1 VTSIIDLFVFLHS
14 GIESSSS
21 SILSFSSIMA
31 TPSPLFFSEDEQYA
45 RDLQIALDI
54 QAREERKAQKR
65 QERGNHQES
74 ALGDG
79 FSRGALNADH
89 MLFVA
94 CTIDQHEVAML
105 VDTGASTSAMSIEM
119 VHLLGLQPKMN
130 ASIYGNAKG
139 VGSSSILGIVEHVS
153 CMIGEDVGFRSFFL
167 VLEGKMPY
175 CILGLDQ
182 MRRFNCLVDVG
193 GNVLRFGGMDGVC
206 VPFLPKEQ
214 ASSVA
219 YCMMYEHDETAVLPP
234 PSNHQQPQQDQRE
247 SGGGWG
253 SYFPWGK
260 KGSGGSSR
268 R

>member
-1 VTSIIDLFVFLHS
+1 
-14 GIESSSS
+14 
-21 SILSFSSIMA
+21 MA

-54 QAREERKAQKR
+54 QAREERKARKR
-65 QERGNHQES
+65 EEKGNHQQES
-74 ALGDG
+74 SSSAQGDG

-105 VDTGASTSAMSIEM
+105 VDTGASTSAMSIQM
-119 VHLLGLQPKMN
+119 VHLLGLQHKMN

-153 CMIGEDVGFRSFFL
+153 CMIGENVGFRSFFM

-193 GNVLRFGGMDGVC
+193 GNVLRFGGIDGVC

-219 YCMMYEHDETAVLPP
+219 YCMMYETNETASLPP
-234 PSNHQQPQQDQRE
+234 PAPPPPSPPSPPLNHQQLRQDQRDG
-247 SGGGWG
+247 GGGWG
-253 SYFPWGK
+253 SYIPWGK
-260 KGSGGSSR
+260 KGNGSNSR

>member
-1 VTSIIDLFVFLHS
+1 
-14 GIESSSS
+14 
-21 SILSFSSIMA
+21 MA
-31 TPSPLFFSEDEQYA
+31 ASSPLFFPEDEQYA

-54 QAREERKAQKR
+54 QDREERKARKR
-65 QERGNHQES
+65 QDRGNQQQES
-74 ALGDG
+74 AVGDG
-79 FSRGALNADH
+79 FSRGAMNADH

-119 VHLLGLQPKMN
+119 VHLLGLQHKMN
-130 ASIYGNAKG
+130 KSIYGNAKG

-153 CMIGEDVGFRSFFL
+153 CMIGENVGFRSFFM

-193 GNVLRFGGMDGVC
+193 GNVLIFGGKDGVC

-219 YCMMYEHDETAVLPP
+219 YCMMYESNEAAALPP
-234 PSNHQQPQQDQRE
+234 PSNYQQPPHQDQRE
-247 SGGGWG
+247 NEGGWG
-253 SYFPWGK
+253 SYLPWGK
-260 KGSGGSSR
+260 KGSGGGGGR